1 MTGFVSSHWLP
12 SNRRIRHIFNTTKKN
27 KWFRCEI
34 TLWWDTSCYGLG
46 YVCFS
51 HTAEP
56 ACGLVGKY
64 RSACGDLFMGTGST
78 RQWPDSFMTSCT
90 VRRWGHSWI
99 LSGGMSAMNGEN
111 MRRTSAAP
119 LPWTHTRSQ
128 IQDHHGIHTVGL
140 RELNISTERC
150 NNL

>member
-27 KWFRCEI
+27 KWFRCQI
-34 TLWWDTSCYGLG
+34 TLWCDTSCYGLE

-64 RSACGDLFMGTGST
+64 RSACGDLFMGTGSP
-78 RQWPDSFMTSCT
+78 RQWPDSFMTSCA
-90 VRRWGHSWI
+90 VRRWGHFMDSFGRDVRHEWWEHAAD
-99 LSGGMSAMNGEN
+99 LCSA
-111 MRRTSAAP
+111 TP
-119 LPWTHTRSQ
+119 VDTHTLTDTGPPRDS
-128 IQDHHGIHTVGL
+128 HGRPSWAQHKHRAL
-140 RELNISTERC
+140 Q
-150 NNL
+150 